1 MPVVFALLLV
11 FFGTLW
17 LAQRWLIYYPEPA
30 PPPPFLVGLPSA
42 DLVSFTTEDGL
53 QLEGWFVRPMAP
65 PAGRTIIVFN
75 GNAGHRGLRAPL
87 AAALAAR
94 GLACLLFDYRGYG
107 GNPGLPSE
115 RGLTR
120 DARAVRAAVEELDG
134 VDPRRIV
141 YYGESLGAA
150 VAARLAVDHPPEALI
165 LRSPF
170 SSLADIGQRHFPFLP
185 VRWLLRDRYD
195 TIGLID
201 QVRAP
206 LLVIAGTADRIV
218 PFDDTER
225 LYEAASEPKWLVSID
240 GADHNDEELLNGTV
254 LVGAIAR
261 FLQGLQ

>member
-1 MPVVFALLLV
+1 VPVVFALLLV
-11 FFGTLW
+11 LFGTLW

-30 PPPPFLVGLPSA
+30 PPPPVLVGLPSA

-53 QLEGWFVRPMAP
+53 HLEGWIVRPTAP
-65 PAGRTIIVFN
+65 PTGRMVIIFN

-87 AAALAAR
+87 AAALAAY
-94 GLACLLFDYRGYG
+94 GLTCLLFDYRGYG

-120 DARAVRAAVEELDG
+120 DARAARAAVEALDG
-134 VDPRRIV
+134 VDARRIT

-150 VAARLAVDHPPEALI
+150 VAVRLAVDHPPEALI

-170 SSLADIGQRHFPFLP
+170 TSLAEVGQRHFPFLP
-185 VRWLLRDRYD
+185 VRWLLRDRYE
-195 TIGLID
+195 TIGLIE
-201 QVRAP
+201 QIHAP

-218 PFDDTER
+218 PFEDSER
-225 LYEAASEPKWLVSID
+225 LFEAAWEPKWLVTIE
-240 GADHNDEELLNGTV
+240 GADHNDEELLNGPE
-254 LVGAIAR
+254 LVGAVVR